1 MKKATITQTKN
12 NLSRL
17 LDEVR
22 QGNTVLIVDRQT
34 PIALLE
40 PYRPEASGTGEHLAR
55 LTRQGVIRAP
65 RQKLAVASFLDE
77 KGPALP
83 KGASAAAAV
92 AAEREESR

>member
-1 MKKATITQTKN
+1 MKRATITQTKN

-40 PYRPEASGTGEHLAR
+40 PYRPEAVGAGDQLQR
-55 LTRQGVIRAP
+55 LSRQGIVRPPA
-65 RQKLAVASFLDE
+65 RKLGALLDE
-77 KGPALP
+77 AAPALP
-83 KGASAAAAV
+83 KGVSAAAAV
-92 AAEREESR
+92 ASEREGGR

>member
-22 QGNTVLIVDRQT
+22 QGATVLIMDRQT

-40 PYRPEASGTGEHLAR
+40 PYRAAAVGTDDHLSR
-55 LTRQGVIRAP
+55 LSRQGIVRPPA
-65 RQKLAVASFLDE
+65 QKLGTFLDE
-77 KGPALP
+77 TGPVLP
-83 KGASAAAAV
+83 RGVSAAAAV
-92 AAEREESR
+92 ASEREGSR